1 MVPLSYP
8 LIATQCLL
16 IRYDPIHSRSASL
29 TFDWIVISFTSI
41 YAQRLHVLCHGT
53 ITSSGHKRAGSSRFE
68 HHSPLPRFQVPLLVT
83 PLFSRCTSP
92 PPLRWWCSPSLWG
105 QFPSR
110 TPYAVYFPSL
120 CQSARHPLTLMG
132 LLMSKTCKLASIIL
146 SSLYSLFSF

>member
-1 MVPLSYP
+1 MPKYC
-8 LIATQCLL
+8 TCLDNGNTKTRGTYSNSQFQTDKVTHCPGSAASH
-16 IRYDPIHSRSASL
+16 IPSSDFPIP
-29 TFDWIVISFTSI
+29 ISG
-41 YAQRLHVLCHGT
+41 L
-53 ITSSGHKRAGSSRFE
+53 SGHKRAGSSRFE
-68 HHSPLPRFQVPLLVT
+68 HHSRLPRFQVPLLVT